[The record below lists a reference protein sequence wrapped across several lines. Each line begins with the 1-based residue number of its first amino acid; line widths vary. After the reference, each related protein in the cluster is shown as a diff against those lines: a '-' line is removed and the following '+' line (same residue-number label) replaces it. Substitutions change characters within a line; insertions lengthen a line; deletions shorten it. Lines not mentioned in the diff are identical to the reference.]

1 MGGLFHHWNHHQKY
15 IMKAFLL
22 AFAIPLVYGQV
33 GSGPNAIRNFYDII
47 FNDIKNKIQDSELI
61 NETYAQDWSIRP
73 NQVNPF
79 CKGPKCGPGQEGASQ
94 FIGVLGDIF
103 PDMYWER
110 QYTLMC
116 SNSKMCGDK
125 VAVLSKFG
133 GTVSK
138 LPSYLQE
145 FPMFPGIEP
154 SKIIGKSFESFA
166 LDVQIIKDGL
176 IKRTWHFEGWTE
188 ALAQLL
194 GEPKQLFQNPRE
206 QPGELLTEIPES
218 IKNFYDII
226 MRDPLGQGQNETLIN
241 SVFHQDWNVR
251 INNLN
256 PTGKGPGAGPNGNQ
270 KIFGLFGTFVPDLKF
285 ERQHTF
291 LCGDHVA
298 VLYTISGTITSRMP
312 AGFEQIPFFPGI
324 DPEKVLG
331 KPFTTLGLDLHM
343 IKNGK
348 LKQAWHLEDWPTA
361 LSQLLT
367 GNPPPD
373 LGLDDGYISEKN
385 Y

>member
-1 MGGLFHHWNHHQKY
+1 
-15 IMKAFLL
+15 MKVILL
-22 AFAIPLVYGQV
+22 AFVIPLVYGQM
-33 GSGPNAIRNFYDII
+33 GTGPKAIHNFYDII
-47 FNDIKNKIQDSELI
+47 FNDVNNKVQNATLI
-61 NETYAQDWSIRP
+61 ADTFAPDWSIRP
-73 NQVNPF
+73 NQLNPY
-79 CKGPKCGPGQEGASQ
+79 CKGTDCGPGQKTAPK

-103 PDMYWER
+103 PDMYFER
-110 QYTLMC
+110 QYTLLC
-116 SNSKMCGDK
+116 SNSRMCGDK
-125 VAVLSKFG
+125 VVMLSKYG
-133 GTVSK
+133 GTVAP
-138 LPSYLQE
+138 LPSYLKE
-145 FPMFPGIEP
+145 YPFFPGIEP
-154 SKIIGKSFESFA
+154 SRIIGKSFESFA

-206 QPGELLTEIPES
+206 EPGELLTEIPES

-312 AGFEQIPFFPGI
+312 PGFEQIPFFPGI